1 MKHIN
6 QYTIEQLLLFEEVQ
20 EDVYAEELR
29 QNQDFKTCYECNET
43 LPIEEFP
50 PATYMH
56 TTKGQTEPKWRR
68 RQCKGCANKH
78 HKIRQELVKLHPYPN
93 GDYECPVCLEGR
105 VHSVTGVERKWNLD
119 HCHDSNTFRGFL
131 CSSCN
136 KAMGFFG
143 DDIAI
148 FERVIKYLN
157 KHREE
162 LYEEGKKEKELR
174 HVST

>member
-1 MKHIN
+1 
-6 QYTIEQLLLFEEVQ
+6 
-20 EDVYAEELR
+20 
-29 QNQDFKTCYECNET
+29 
-43 LPIEEFP
+43 
-50 PATYMH
+50 
-56 TTKGQTEPKWRR
+56 
-68 RQCKGCANKH
+68 
-78 HKIRQELVKLHPYPN
+78 
-93 GDYECPVCLEGR
+93 LEGR